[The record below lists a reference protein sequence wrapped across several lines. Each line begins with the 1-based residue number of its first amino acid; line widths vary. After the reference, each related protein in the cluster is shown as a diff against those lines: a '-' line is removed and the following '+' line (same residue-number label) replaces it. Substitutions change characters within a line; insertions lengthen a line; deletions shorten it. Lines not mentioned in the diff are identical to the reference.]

1 MGRVVNPNSTGRER
15 SRSMRTAAELLR
27 HLSQKADLDDEAKD
41 MAAHLVFCLRDVE
54 DGIEQSAEAWEKRDY
69 WVKAE
74 KLRQKWGWAG
84 SAAARLE
91 GTIRRGSWETLPTAI
106 VSLVDHFADIKITK
120 LTRDASEWEGSHQR
134 LLDEAH

>member
-27 HLSQKADLDDEAKD
+27 HLSQKAELDDDAKD

-74 KLRQKWGWAG
+74 KLRQKWSWAG

-91 GTIRRGSWETLPTAI
+91 AAIRRNAWDTLPGVM
-106 VSLVDHFADIKITK
+106 VSLVDHFAEIKITK
-120 LTRDASEWEGSHQR
+120 LTRGASEWEGSHRR
-134 LLDEAH
+134 LLDEVR

>member
-15 SRSMRTAAELLR
+15 NHSMRTAAELLR
-27 HLSQKADLDDEAKD
+27 HLSQKTDLDDEVKD

-74 KLRQKWGWAG
+74 KLRQKWAWAG
-84 SAAARLE
+84 NGAARLE
-91 GTIRRGSWETLPTAI
+91 GVIRRGLWETLPTVM
-106 VSLVDHFADIKITK
+106 VSLVDHFSDIKITK